1 MKISPAISESSFDT
15 VMWRLSSP
23 QYSLKSISG
32 SKTGQSTSNSNISPA
47 YSTSTVVPS
56 PSAKRTLFLSFSRV
70 STSWLIT
77 SQSGSCCVLLIVSF
91 CPMYIRLASSIPFA
105 AISSLVLI
113 PCSAAISERV
123 SPHSMTTSTKE
134 VMICEPVLRVCLVI
148 CDGSRMV
155 SFSASCLKVW
165 ISG

>member
-1 MKISPAISESSFDT
+1 MNSRPGSTAPSDTSSPFSYMKISPAISESSFDT

-123 SPHSMTTSTKE
+123 SPHLITTSTK
-134 VMICEPVLRVCLVI
+134 
-148 CDGSRMV
+148 ST
-155 SFSASCLKVW
+155 
-165 ISG
+165 

>member
-47 YSTSTVVPS
+47 YSTSTVVFS

-77 SQSGSCCVLLIVSF
+77 SQSGPCCVLLIVSF
-91 CPMYIRLASSIPFA
+91 WPMYMRLASSIPFA

-123 SPHSMTTSTKE
+123 SPHLITTSTKSTE
-134 VMICEPVLRVCLVI
+134 VWGLALNSTNGEIC
-148 CDGSRMV
+148 GFT
-155 SFSASCLKVW
+155 SFGTCSF
-165 ISG
+165 